1 MTENIANHTSEKAL
15 ISIIYNELIQL
26 DSKSKQT
33 KTNFIKKWM
42 EALNRIFPT
51 YMKRCSHY

>member
-26 DSKSKQT
+26 DSKSKQA

-51 YMKRCSHY
+51 YMKRC